1 MYTCIVFTHIICVYV
16 LRVYVR
22 TVVYGTYVSTATWMW
37 SSILLSPSFPVS
49 DDGCHCPPF
58 EDNSS
63 PRSCSSSLVVVI
75 VVCVIGM
82 LSTIL
87 L

>member
-1 MYTCIVFTHIICVYV
+1 MHCIHSHNMCVCATCVCTY
-16 LRVYVR
+16 
-22 TVVYGTYVSTATWMW
+22 VVYGMYVSTATWMW
-37 SSILLSPSFPVS
+37 SSILLSPPFSPVS

-63 PRSCSSSLVVVI
+63 PRSYGSLVVVI